1 MWWQWSGLAGLLGGG
16 LWLWKKGTRSMK
28 AAALLFLG
36 PLLPVIGFLNLNGM
50 RFAWVADRWV
60 YFSMPVFCAVA
71 AWWLA
76 KLSRRGRIVAGG
88 IIVVACSM
96 LTWRQAALYDS
107 PETFW
112 LTAIRGNPHPVV
124 GHSAYGEFLMHEGRL
139 DEARSQFEQALKL
152 EPDNAAFHCNLG
164 SLLDLQREHEQA
176 LACFKRAIER
186 DGGDPLFHYNHG
198 FMLYKLGRG
207 AEAENSFRAAIRLQ
221 PEFFAAH
228 HDLGNL
234 LSALGHLEEA
244 EEELRQAALLRPTDA
259 KATASLGNLRYRQG
273 RKAEALE
280 LFEKA
285 LRLMPDDMT
294 VLSNMAR
301 ILATSADASLRD
313 GARAVELAERA
324 VTQGGSN
331 EVGVLSTLAAAY
343 AEAGRFDEA
352 VKTSR
357 NALQLAEQARM
368 ADGVLH
374 SLRLTLQVVEA
385 GQPVRAAER

>member
-1 MWWQWSGLAGLLGGG
+1 
-16 LWLWKKGTRSMK
+16 
-28 AAALLFLG
+28 
-36 PLLPVIGFLNLNGM
+36 
-50 RFAWVADRWV
+50 
-60 YFSMPVFCAVA
+60 
-71 AWWLA
+71 
-76 KLSRRGRIVAGG
+76 
-88 IIVVACSM
+88 
-96 LTWRQAALYDS
+96 
-107 PETFW
+107 
-112 LTAIRGNPHPVV
+112 
-124 GHSAYGEFLMHEGRL
+124 MHEGRL

-244 EEELRQAALLRPTDA
+244 EEELRQAVLLRPTDA

-324 VTQGGSN
+324 VKQGGSN

-368 ADGVLH
+368 ADGVLQ